1 MKTDISPERDQN
13 KEIEQLLR
21 QALEQDNPPPK
32 EAVNLI
38 MLGTIVLPDDIM
50 RDFVDRGWLP
60 RQRCEIWSRVMGYFR
75 PVSHFNPGKKAEFA
89 ERTRIDPRKIDPGD

>member
-1 MKTDISPERDQN
+1 MRWNDTEPLPELD
-13 KEIEQLLR
+13 KEFFLR
-21 QALEQDNPPPK
+21 VALEGNTPPPASFV
-32 EAVNLI
+32 EAV
-38 MLGTIVLPDDIM
+38 MLNRITISAATMEKLVE
-50 RDFVDRGWLP
+50 RGWLP